1 MWTVRRLFFYKSQ
14 TAHARANCERSPV
27 LVEPE
32 GYRTFRHESPN
43 DRFRR
48 AVLPGREIPRPTI
61 SPGTSTGAASRWRS
75 ATRGRIGRARLR
87 TPTTLDTLLLKRIR
101 GPAQSRHGRWRGSPH
116 SDRTTP
122 RASP

>member
-1 MWTVRRLFFYKSQ
+1 RHEHGHSFRQRRSTAHVLPQSPVSAPHLRLSAAKDTAHSWLHTPYIAAAMWTVRRLFFCKSQ
-14 TAHARANCERSPV
+14 TALARANCERSPV

-61 SPGTSTGAASRWRS
+61 SP
-75 ATRGRIGRARLR
+75 
-87 TPTTLDTLLLKRIR
+87 
-101 GPAQSRHGRWRGSPH
+101 
-116 SDRTTP
+116 
-122 RASP
+122 